1 MILRM
6 LDHAPPT
13 FSTFDQTFLCI
24 SASCAPK
31 ELHHKNIPEK
41 LYKIFDRIRQTVSGY
56 RPSKPR
62 KVFLCKLV
70 KGYSAVKPPE
80 IT

>member
-24 SASCAPK
+24 STSCAPK

-62 KVFLCKLV
+62 NHLTVFKSEAN
-70 KGYSAVKPPE
+70 YSRAKRY
-80 IT
+80 

>member
-6 LDHAPPT
+6 LGHAPPT

-24 SASCAPK
+24 STSCAPK

-41 LYKIFDRIRQTVSGY
+41 LYKIFDRIRQTVRGY
-56 RPSKPR
+56 RPSKPGNHLT
-62 KVFLCKLV
+62 VFKSEAN
-70 KGYSAVKPPE
+70 YSRAKRY
-80 IT
+80 